1 MKTDMSK
8 FLKFAGALALSVAP
22 MTAAVAQSALAPA
35 TAPARKTIARV
46 SMLSANPDQ
55 LKKFYTEVLGFIPVW
70 EGMIGE
76 GANAEMIAKAWK
88 LDPGARLNGALMR
101 APRGDMELQITY
113 VTGQK
118 SKLKP
123 VARDRN
129 APPLSGDHYFVIHIP
144 NLDAVVAKMK
154 PYNIV
159 YNRPPMQMTA
169 IDKEGKSF
177 AVYEA
182 VIYDPEGT
190 ILILVQ
196 DV

>member
-1 MKTDMSK
+1 M
-8 FLKFAGALALSVAP
+8 LRRLARLSTVIAMLAAP
-22 MTAAVAQSALAPA
+22 VVAQAQSELAPPA
-35 TAPARKTIARV
+35 SAARKTIARV
-46 SMLSANPDQ
+46 SMLSANPDA
-55 LKKFYTEVLGFIPVW
+55 LKRFYVEVLGFIPVW

-101 APRGDMELQITY
+101 APRGDMELQVSY

-118 SKLKP
+118 LKP
-123 VARDRN
+123 VPRVRTA
-129 APPLSGDHYFVIHIP
+129 APLAGDHYFVIHVP
-144 NLDAVVAKMK
+144 DLNAVVEKMK
-154 PYNIV
+154 PYNIQ
-159 YNRPPMQMTA
+159 YNRPPMKMTA